1 MLTTDWKT
9 CPPCPEGVEAGW
21 CADSDEI
28 LDFDCG
34 TGTLPQTF
42 KLSPGSSCGDANNTR
57 S

>member
-9 CPPCPEGVEAGW
+9 CPPCPDGVEAGW